1 MSSIDC
7 TFMFARNVHTHVCVD
22 KHTRPQVYSYVYTHW
37 THTHPHVYKLSHT
50 HGPRYGDIVTMPSGL
65 DDHIANGR
73 LDSHITRLSQWLR
86 KDTNWQVKL
95 NAPET
100 DDDW

>member
-1 MSSIDC
+1 
-7 TFMFARNVHTHVCVD
+7 MFTLMFVLTNTHGP
-22 KHTRPQVYSYVYTHW
+22 RYTAMF
-37 THTHPHVYKLSHT
+37 TLSGLMHTHPHVYKLSHT

-73 LDSHITRLSQWLR
+73 LDSHITRLAQWLR

-95 NAPET
+95 SAPET
-100 DDDW
+100 DDW